1 MTLVVPD
8 QSFDIQI
15 NMNSDW
21 HIGSGA
27 GRGEIDSLVQ
37 LDQDGLPYIPA
48 KTLTGILRDGC
59 EQIALALDSDQQAKP
74 WHRWVDFLFGDQPSL
89 EQGSVDSKPRPAV
102 LGIRSAYLPE
112 DLRQALS
119 PRSLEKLLTWTE
131 QQRDGAVDSKQQI
144 AHQLEMKRQLKAA
157 ITFIKPGVA
166 IDDKTGSA
174 LPKYLRFEEVVR
186 LGAVLMAPGCTLD
199 FSETEHKEDH
209 RKVAYA
215 LLVAGAKLVERLGGK
230 RRRGNGTCT
239 ITIDSQPEEWIRW
252 LQQNYDKVEFPPGS
266 VQERKSSPKPIS
278 SPTPDITW
286 YRIPLTITAQTPIVM
301 PKRTVGNVVESLD
314 YIPGRY
320 FLRHLHKVLGHQL
333 DISAVIAQGD
343 LVMTNATI
351 AINNQPGRP
360 TPFCLFGEKLGGGL
374 SEGKGV
380 YNRFQDPA
388 PLDQQGREIQTK
400 GERRG
405 YLGQGQESHL
415 PEWTTVPLDLFTHNT
430 IKDAVQRPTS
440 DVGGVYSYQA
450 IPAGTILMAELRL
463 PQSWLVSQQAN
474 WWQQLGGKLHIGQ
487 SKKDQYGVVS
497 LEPAQPEEIGPCF
510 PATQPDKLYVWL
522 LSDVLLRNRHLG
534 LTSDPQDLRQALE
547 AELEVK
553 LKEPADSD
561 HLLSVMLRQRR
572 TESWQVRWGLPRPS
586 ILGWQAGSC
595 VVYQVEGALKST
607 RLAAL
612 EAKGLGDRCAEG
624 YGQLCFND
632 PLLTTSLKG
641 KERLATMP
649 REQQPITAPL
659 IARESRSFAYAR
671 TIEIAAW
678 RSVIAKRALE
688 IAADATN
695 RERLLGI
702 QILKEK
708 GQEPKSL
715 PPMSQLGGLRSAIRG
730 LTEFGT
736 ANSVTQWLDAVQ
748 AVDNRRDKWPARSL
762 DTIRNLVTD
771 PDLVW
776 ERLGDLR
783 GLTITQAGSTE
794 LKVKLW
800 AEAVR
805 TLVDTTIRAHKRD
818 LEKKTNN
825 GQEVA

>member
-15 NMNSDW
+15 KMTSDW

-74 WHRWVDFLFGDQPSL
+74 WHRWVDFLFGEQPSL
-89 EQGSVDSKPRPAV
+89 AQESVDSKPHPAV

-112 DLRQALS
+112 DLRQVLS
-119 PRSLEKLLTWTE
+119 PKSLERLLTWTE
-131 QQRDGAVDSKQQI
+131 QQGDSSKDSRQQI
-144 AHQLEMKRQLKAA
+144 AYQLQMKRQLKAA
-157 ITFIKPGVA
+157 IAFIKPGVA
-166 IDDKTGSA
+166 IDGKTGSA
-174 LPKYLRFEEVVR
+174 QPKCLRFEEVVR
-186 LGAVLMAPGCTLD
+186 MGAVLTAPGCTLD
-199 FSETEHKEDH
+199 LSEAAHNDDH
-209 RKVAYA
+209 RKIAYA

-239 ITIDSQPEEWIRW
+239 ITIDSQSEEWIRW
-252 LQQNYDKVEFPPGS
+252 LEQNYNKVKVPPGN
-266 VQERKSSPKPIS
+266 VQESKLSPKPIS
-278 SPTPDITW
+278 SPAADTIW
-286 YRIPLTITAQTPIVM
+286 YRIPLTVTAQTPIVL

-320 FLRHLHKVLGHQL
+320 FLRHLHRVLGHQL
-333 DISAVIAQGD
+333 DVSTAIAQGD

-360 TPFCLFGEKLGGGL
+360 TPLCLFSEKLGGGL
-374 SEGKGV
+374 DEGKGV

-388 PLDQQGREIQTK
+388 PIDGQGREIQTK

-405 YLGQGQESHL
+405 YLRQWQESHL
-415 PEWTTVPLDLFTHNT
+415 PDWTTVPLDLFTHNT

-463 PQSWLVSQQAN
+463 PQSWLVSQQKD

-487 SKKDQYGVVS
+487 SKKDQYGVIN
-497 LEPAQPEEIGPCF
+497 LEPAEPEEIL
-510 PATQPDKLYVWL
+510 PATQLDKLYVWL
-522 LSDVLLRNRHLG
+522 LSDVLLRNQHLG
-534 LTSDPQDLRQALE
+534 FTSDPQDLRQALE

-561 HLLSVMLRQRR
+561 HLLSLMLRQRR

-586 ILGWQAGSC
+586 MLGWQAGSC
-595 VVYQVEGALKST
+595 VVYQVEGTLNSS

-612 EAKGLGDRCAEG
+612 EARGIGDRRAEG

-632 PLLTTSLKG
+632 PLLTTPLKG
-641 KERLATMP
+641 KKKLEAMPER
-649 REQQPITAPL
+649 QPVTAPL
-659 IARESRSFAYAR
+659 IAPGSESFAYAR
-671 TIEIAAW
+671 TIETAAW

-688 IAADATN
+688 IAVDATN
-695 RERLLGI
+695 RKQLLGI
-702 QILKEK
+702 QILKGE
-708 GQEPKSL
+708 GNESESL

-730 LTEFGT
+730 LTQFGT
-736 ANSVTQWLDAVQ
+736 TNSVTEWLDAVQ
-748 AVDNRRDKWPARSL
+748 AVENRKNKWPAGSL

-783 GLTITQAGSTE
+783 DLTITQTGSTE
-794 LKVKLW
+794 LKVNLW

-805 TLVDTTIRAHKRD
+805 TLVDPTIRAHKRD
-818 LEKKTNN
+818 LEKKTNH